1 MPSTKHK
8 VQLAGAFAALLALGL
23 TISCKGFFVN
33 PTISSIAVGPA
44 SPTIETGDTNNTIQ
58 MTVFGTNS
66 DGSTQSNPS
75 VSWSITPTSTATIS
89 STGLVT
95 SVAVGTA
102 TVTAAS
108 NQNPSITG
116 TATVTVTVGCITSIT
131 LSTYSGSVTTNLPDL
146 QISANAVTCNGTQS
160 VTDVANWTSSN
171 TSLATVSA
179 GDVEI
184 VAGLATGGTVTVTA
198 SIGNVVSP
206 PATISVT
213 P

>member
-1 MPSTKHK
+1 
-8 VQLAGAFAALLALGL
+8 
-23 TISCKGFFVN
+23 VN

-44 SPTIETGDTNNTIQ
+44 APTIETGTTNNTVQ

-66 DGSTQSNPS
+66 DGSTESSPS
-75 VSWSITPTSTATIS
+75 VSWSVTPTSAATIS
-89 STGLVT
+89 TTGLVT

-108 NQNPSITG
+108 NQNPSVTG

-131 LSTYSGSVTTNLPDL
+131 LSTYSGSVTTNEPSLL
-146 QISANAVTCNGTQS
+146 ITATAVTCNGS
-160 VTDVANWTSSN
+160 LDVSDVATWTSSN

-184 VAGLATGGTVTVTA
+184 VPGLVTGGTITVTA
-198 SIGNVVSP
+198 SIGNVTSP
-206 PATISVT
+206 PATITVT

>member
-1 MPSTKHK
+1 MSSTKHK